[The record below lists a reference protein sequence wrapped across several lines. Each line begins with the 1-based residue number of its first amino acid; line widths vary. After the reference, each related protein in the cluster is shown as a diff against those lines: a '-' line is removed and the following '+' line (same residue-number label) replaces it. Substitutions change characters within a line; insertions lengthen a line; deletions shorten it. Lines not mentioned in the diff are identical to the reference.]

1 MTKFNVG
8 DKVRLIEDYMDY
20 KKDDVVEVIGFWAEG
35 INYVG
40 KHGRGGAYYNRFE
53 LVESKPTKKQRIT
66 ALENEVAELKL
77 IVHELRGKKATYTA
91 TVLMGSVPVDIN
103 NAPELKVAP
112 TPNKQRA
119 AIIEK
124 AKKFVEKVSS
134 RQSSWAV
141 NENGNETYQQ
151 KCTFNE
157 FIINNE
163 KRTVVVL
170 VKGKDSGKI
179 FEKGIAKC
187 NPSDVF
193 NEFIGK
199 AIALGRALG
208 LDVSEFEQAVQ
219 PNEVVPG
226 HIITWDEVPNEP
238 HKVIKRNG
246 DWFDFTNLFN
256 NKDYNNFEYCEIEE
270 FTTILNDTNAKYE
283 VSNNE

>member
-8 DKVRLIEDYMDY
+8 DKVLFIEDYMDY

-40 KHGRGGAYYNRFE
+40 KHGKGGAYYKRFE
-53 LVESKPTKKQRIT
+53 LVESKPTKNQRIT

-77 IVHELRGKKATYTA
+77 IVHELRDKKVTTTA
-91 TVLMGSVPVDIN
+91 TVFLDGVPVDIS
-103 NAPELKVAP
+103 NAPELKAAP

-193 NEFIGK
+193 NEHIGK

-208 LDVSEFEQAVQ
+208 LNVSEFEQAVQ
-219 PNEVVPG
+219 PTKAVLGTVVG
-226 HIITWDEVPNEP
+226 HRSKEGIFRTVAPNFVLGKTCTLGSDTAKYGKII
-238 HKVIKRNG
+238 
-246 DWFDFTNLFN
+246 
-256 NKDYNNFEYCEIEE
+256 
-270 FTTILNDTNAKYE
+270 NDTNAKYE
-283 VSNNE
+283 EG